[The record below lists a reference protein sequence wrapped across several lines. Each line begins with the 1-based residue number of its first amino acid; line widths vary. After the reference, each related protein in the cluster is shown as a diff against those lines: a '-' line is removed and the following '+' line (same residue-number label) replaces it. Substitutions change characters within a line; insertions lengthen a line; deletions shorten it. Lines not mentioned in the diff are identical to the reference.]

1 MAAAREPLPGAA
13 QPLSGAAPCPV
24 SLSTRPAA
32 LGCSLGVPGRH
43 QEAALCAFGG
53 LRFCVRVVH
62 PSISLVDHSLVV
74 MIRDLLE
81 ILFPAKRTHPRLDG
95 TVPPAWKLELPRQN
109 RGTRPYYVVC
119 GMCPYRYPAC
129 TSTSQRDRSPSR
141 MHSRRSLH
149 AGTNW
154 ILVCVEPAPASRLA
168 RQRLQRARGLSFV
181 RRRVMWT
188 RSRSEHYGR
197 QGAG

>member
-13 QPLSGAAPCPV
+13 QPLSGAASCPV

-81 ILFPAKRTHPRLDG
+81 ILFPAKRTHPRLGRDG
-95 TVPPAWKLELPRQN
+95 AAGGTGN
-109 RGTRPYYVVC
+109 RGTRVAASAV
-119 GMCPYRYPAC
+119 AAV
-129 TSTSQRDRSPSR
+129 
-141 MHSRRSLH
+141 SLS
-149 AGTNW
+149 
-154 ILVCVEPAPASRLA
+154 LSLSRLHFDFPA
-168 RQRLQRARGLSFV
+168 RSITFTDAFASIAARWHELDSRVCRTRPRLSSGSATSAEGPRALLCE
-181 RRRVMWT
+181 T
-188 RSRSEHYGR
+188 SRHVDEE
-197 QGAG
+197 

>member
-13 QPLSGAAPCPV
+13 QPLSGAASCPV

-95 TVPPAWKLELPRQN
+95 TRCRLCRVRTGNRN
-109 RGTRPYYVVC
+109 RGTRRRGRIGYRY
-119 GMCPYRYPAC
+119 PYRYPAC

>member
-13 QPLSGAAPCPV
+13 QPLSGAASCPV

-43 QEAALCAFGG
+43 QEAALCAFWG

-95 TVPPAWKLELPRQN
+95 TRCRRWNRQIGIAGRGVTAVCIAIPISLSRLHFDFPARSITFTDAFASIAARWHELDSRVC
-109 RGTRPYYVVC
+109 RTRPRLSS
-119 GMCPYRYPAC
+119 GSA
-129 TSTSQRDRSPSR
+129 TSAEGPRALLCETSRHVD
-141 MHSRRSLH
+141 
-149 AGTNW
+149 
-154 ILVCVEPAPASRLA
+154 E
-168 RQRLQRARGLSFV
+168 
-181 RRRVMWT
+181 
-188 RSRSEHYGR
+188 E
-197 QGAG
+197 

>member
-13 QPLSGAAPCPV
+13 QPLSGAASCPV

-95 TVPPAWKLELPRQN
+95 TRCRRWNRQSGNRQSENGIAGRGVAAVSLSLSLSRLHFDFPARSITFTDAFASIAARWHELDSRVC
-109 RGTRPYYVVC
+109 RTRPRLSS
-119 GMCPYRYPAC
+119 GSA
-129 TSTSQRDRSPSR
+129 TSAEGPRALLCETSRHVD
-141 MHSRRSLH
+141 
-149 AGTNW
+149 
-154 ILVCVEPAPASRLA
+154 E
-168 RQRLQRARGLSFV
+168 
-181 RRRVMWT
+181 
-188 RSRSEHYGR
+188 E
-197 QGAG
+197 

>member
-95 TVPPAWKLELPRQN
+95 TRCRRWNRQSES
-109 RGTRPYYVVC
+109 RDAASRPYVSLSLS
-119 GMCPYRYPAC
+119 RYPAC

>member
-13 QPLSGAAPCPV
+13 QPLSGAASCPV

-43 QEAALCAFGG
+43 QEAALCAFWG

-95 TVPPAWKLELPRQN
+95 TVPAGGSWILEPRGARAASGN
-109 RGTRPYYVVC
+109 RGTRPYRRTAIAIAIPLALRLPSAIDHLHGCIRVD
-119 GMCPYRYPAC
+119 RC
-129 TSTSQRDRSPSR
+129 T
-141 MHSRRSLH
+141 
-149 AGTNW
+149 
-154 ILVCVEPAPASRLA
+154 LA
-168 RQRLQRARGLSFV
+168 RTGFSCVSNPPPPLVWLGNVCRGP
-181 RRRVMWT
+181 
-188 RSRSEHYGR
+188 
-197 QGAG
+197 AGSPL